1 MNYDWNSDINDWDG
15 DYKYEYSYDSS
26 GREILTVNYDWNS
39 DIRDWEGDYKLENI
53 YDANGYIVLSMNYRW
68 NSTINDWKLSEKDY
82 YFYSKINTK
91 LNDLAVSELLVYP
104 NPAIEYINIRSDKNT
119 VNITFEL
126 FDMQGRKVLYTENPD
141 GKKIRLK
148 GIIPGL
154 YLYNI
159 IVNGALQSGKLIKE

>member
-1 MNYDWNSDINDWDG
+1 
-15 DYKYEYSYDSS
+15 
-26 GREILTVNYDWNS
+26 
-39 DIRDWEGDYKLENI
+39 
-53 YDANGYIVLSMNYRW
+53 MNYRW

-91 LNDLAVSELLVYP
+91 LNDLAVYELLVYP
-104 NPAIEYINIRSDKNT
+104 NPAKEYINIRSDKNT

-141 GKKIRLK
+141 GKKISLK